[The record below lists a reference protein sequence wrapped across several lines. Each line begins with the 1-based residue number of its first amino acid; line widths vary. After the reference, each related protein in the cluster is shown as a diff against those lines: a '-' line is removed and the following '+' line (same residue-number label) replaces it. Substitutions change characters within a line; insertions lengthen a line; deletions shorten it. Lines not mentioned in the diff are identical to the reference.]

1 MTSHGLSRRS
11 VLTMAPLGALGVAL
25 AVSNAPQAKAEELS
39 TYWIQRDLIY
49 FGFLPIGS
57 DDGIYGAQTTEAV
70 RWMQYRAGLEEDGIA
85 GPETQQALFD
95 RVLHVQER
103 VPGCEADGYAGPDT
117 FAKTAEM
124 QTDNGL
130 PATVVCDD
138 ATLKIVKQ
146 GLWKDPK

>member
-70 RWMQYRAGLEEDGIA
+70 RWMQYRAGSKRTASLDQKPSRLCSTGFCMFKRESLGVKPTAMQVRILSQRPLKCRLTTVYLR
-85 GPETQQALFD
+85 PESVTTPLS
-95 RVLHVQER
+95 
-103 VPGCEADGYAGPDT
+103 
-117 FAKTAEM
+117 KS
-124 QTDNGL
+124 
-130 PATVVCDD
+130 
-138 ATLKIVKQ
+138 
-146 GLWKDPK
+146 